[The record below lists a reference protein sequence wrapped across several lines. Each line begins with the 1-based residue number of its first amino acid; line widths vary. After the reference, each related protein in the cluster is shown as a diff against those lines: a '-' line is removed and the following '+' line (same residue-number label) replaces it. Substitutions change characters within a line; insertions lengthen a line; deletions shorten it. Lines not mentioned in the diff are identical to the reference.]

1 MPELPDVSV
10 FKDYFDK
17 TTFKK
22 KIKRVEVFEKRIIKG
37 TSEKELN
44 NVLKGKFFK
53 KSGRYG
59 KHLFAE
65 IDSEAGLDI
74 HFGMTGDLEL
84 IDDLSKIP
92 PFTRLLFIF
101 QDGEGLAFEDQRIF
115 GHISL
120 VHNFDDLIS
129 RYRLGKDALEI
140 TAEEFQETI
149 HKRKGKIKSLL
160 MNQSLIS
167 GLGNVYAD
175 EILFQAGI
183 HPESKGSRIPEE
195 KIKKLFSTMN
205 KVLKTAIKYAAK
217 REDFPSKFLINHR
230 KKNEDCPDKCG
241 KIDIIK
247 INGRTTYFC
256 GACQELF

>member
-10 FKDYFDK
+10 FRDYFDK

-22 KIKRVEVFEKRIIKG
+22 KIERVEVFEKRILKG

-44 NVLKGKFFK
+44 KSLKGKVFK
-53 KSGRYG
+53 KSDRYG

-65 IDSEAGLDI
+65 IGPETGLDI
-74 HFGMTGDLEL
+74 HFGMTGDLEH

-92 PFTRLLFIF
+92 PYTRLLFVF
-101 QDGEGLAFEDQRIF
+101 QNGEGLAFEDQRKF

-120 VHNFDDLIS
+120 VHNFDELIS
-129 RYRLGKDALEI
+129 QNDLGIDALNI
-140 TAEEFQETI
+140 TAEEFFEII
-149 HKRKGKIKSLL
+149 HAKKGMIKSIL

-167 GLGNVYAD
+167 GIGNLYAD

-183 HPESKGSRIPEE
+183 HPKSKGNRIPEE
-195 KIKKLFSTMN
+195 KMKKLFSTMN
-205 KVLKTAIKYAAK
+205 KVLKTAIKYVAK
-217 REDFPSKFLINHR
+217 SDDFPPDFLINHR
-230 KKNEDCPDKCG
+230 KENKDCPGSCG
-241 KIDIIK
+241 KIDITK

-256 GACQELF
+256 DACQELY